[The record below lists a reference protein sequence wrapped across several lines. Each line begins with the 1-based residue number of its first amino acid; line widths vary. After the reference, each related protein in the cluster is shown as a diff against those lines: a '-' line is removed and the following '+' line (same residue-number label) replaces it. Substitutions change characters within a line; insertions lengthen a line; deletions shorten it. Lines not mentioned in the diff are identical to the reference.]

1 MERLLKRTLK
11 VSLKKSLKKGM
22 AVVLAA
28 TMTLS
33 VGTVANAKTVKLSK
47 KSVTVAVGET
57 KTIIVKNLN
66 AKKIKSIKAVSDNK
80 KVAKVKKN
88 GKTKI
93 KVSGVKEGTAKVKVT
108 LKIKKGK
115 KVQNK
120 KLILKVTVTKNSKNA
135 NKEANKKVE
144 ETTKEEETTMADTSI
159 LNGKTIVWL
168 GSSVTRGYGSNGY
181 TMADGIAAK
190 HSGTVC
196 EKYAVDGT
204 TLVNESSTSYVARM
218 MNEIDTNKKIDIFVL
233 QLSTNDATN
242 KKTIGEVSTS
252 TDIKDFDDKTVV
264 GAMETIIAYV
274 KNTWNCPIV
283 IYTSPKYANTHYE
296 QMVQKTYDVVKKW
309 NIGLIDLWTDPDMTP
324 AKSGYMKD
332 AIHPTRLGY
341 DNLWTP
347 KFEAYLAEYLKK

>member
-1 MERLLKRTLK
+1 
-11 VSLKKSLKKGM
+11 
-22 AVVLAA
+22 
-28 TMTLS
+28 
-33 VGTVANAKTVKLSK
+33 
-47 KSVTVAVGET
+47 
-57 KTIIVKNLN
+57 
-66 AKKIKSIKAVSDNK
+66 
-80 KVAKVKKN
+80 
-88 GKTKI
+88 
-93 KVSGVKEGTAKVKVT
+93 
-108 LKIKKGK
+108 
-115 KVQNK
+115 
-120 KLILKVTVTKNSKNA
+120 
-135 NKEANKKVE
+135 
-144 ETTKEEETTMADTSI
+144 MADTSI
-159 LNGKTIVWL
+159 LDGKTIVWL

-190 HSGTVC
+190 HNGTVC

-218 MNEIDTNKKIDIFVL
+218 KNEIDTNKKIDIFVL

-242 KKTIGEVSTS
+242 RKTIGEVSTS
-252 TDIKDFDDKTVV
+252 TDIEDFNDKTVV

-283 IYTSPKYANTHYE
+283 IYTSPKYSNTHYE

-324 AKSGYMKD
+324 AKAGYMKD

-347 KFEAYLAEYLKK
+347 KFEAYLAEYLRK